1 MAPHGRSG
9 GILLGVDLSVFDIGA
24 IDEGDFYVKFT
35 LRYKSTDFK
44 FVLYSIYG
52 PAQSQNK
59 GAFLAELANTC
70 SKENLPFLI
79 GGDFNI
85 MRKPEDKSFGDFDTK
100 WPSLYNAVI
109 ESPDLREIVMKDRQ
123 YTWAGAGDNLT
134 YEKLDRVL
142 ASTEWEINFPLAKV
156 KARDRNI
163 SDHTPLVVST
173 GASTHQS
180 RSRPFRF
187 ERGWLLKEGFYDMVA
202 NIWRSENV
210 GSSPLQRWKSKIR
223 RLRQHLRGWASNMA
237 RSYKKEKILLWPYC
251 MILIKKQKMIGY
263 LIMRLI

>member
-9 GILLGVDLSVFDIGA
+9 EILLGVDLSVFDIGA

-85 MRKPEDKSFGDFDTK
+85 MRKPEDKSCGDFDTK
-100 WPSLYNAVI
+100 WPSLFNAII
-109 ESPDLREIVMKDRQ
+109 ESLDLREIVMTGRQ
-123 YTWAGAGDNLT
+123 YTWVGAGNNPT
-134 YEKLDRVL
+134 HEKLDRVL
-142 ASTEWEINFPLAKV
+142 ASTEWKL
-156 KARDRNI
+156 I
-163 SDHTPLVVST
+163 SPW
-173 GASTHQS
+173 
-180 RSRPFRF
+180 P
-187 ERGWLLKEGFYDMVA
+187 
-202 NIWRSENV
+202 
-210 GSSPLQRWKSKIR
+210 KSKLETGTFQI
-223 RLRQHLRGWASNMA
+223 
-237 RSYKKEKILLWPYC
+237 ILH
-251 MILIKKQKMIGY
+251 
-263 LIMRLI
+263 